1 MLEPIRR
8 VAAKSI
14 LHEVSPHYRTAIGVL
29 GIALPP
35 VLLLIGAIRG
45 VTWQG
50 TISAYYHTAMRD
62 IFVGIHW
69 VIGVFLFFYIYHPQ
83 DRKNARS
90 ETPAVRSGELDAWLG
105 KAAGLSAVI
114 VALFPTNPPPD
125 SPVQPPTIGMIHGVA
140 AAVLFLC
147 LSMFPLKLFSQSRG
161 YESKYRSI
169 GYAMLA
175 VLATLAIYQFSPK
188 SVREA
193 LAGLRPV
200 FWLETILIL
209 LFGWGWFAKGRELA
223 KHGREKPGRRTAA

>member
-14 LHEVSPHYRTAIGVL
+14 FYEVSPHYRTAIGVL

-35 VLLLIGAIRG
+35 VLWLIGAIRG

-50 TISAYYHTAMRD
+50 SISAYYHTVMGD
-62 IFVGIHW
+62 IFVGILW
-69 VIGVFLFFYIYHPQ
+69 VIGVFLFFYTYHPQ

-90 ETPAVRSGELDAWLG
+90 ENPAVKSGELDAWLG
-105 KAAGLSAVI
+105 KAAGLSAII
-114 VALFPTNPPPD
+114 VSLFPTNPPPEA
-125 SPVQPPTIGMIHGVA
+125 PVQPPTIGMIHGIA

-161 YESKYRSI
+161 SESKYRSI
-169 GYAMLA
+169 GYGMLA
-175 VLATLAIYQFSPK
+175 VLVALAIYQFSPR

-193 LAGLRPV
+193 IAALRPV
-200 FWLETILIL
+200 FWLETVLIL
-209 LFGWGWFAKGRELA
+209 LFGWGWLAKGRELA
-223 KHGREKPGRRTAA
+223 RPGVVRR